1 MKTALSLD
9 QFRSAF
15 LAGGLRSISVMASG
29 GQFFVT
35 AQPRKGDR
43 LTLATTHGKRLRAF
57 RNPAKAIEILYE
69 MGAHRVEVDTSA
81 WSPTEAQLEG
91 RKRPD
96 TAERQRRIHQAAA
109 HDAWF
114 RQEVEKAA
122 READDPD
129 AKWNSQEQVKR
140 QSAVHRAAWLS
151 NSSSSEKAS
160 F

>member
-35 AQPRKGDR
+35 ALPRKGDR

-57 RNPAKAIEILYE
+57 RNPAKAIEILYR

-81 WSPTEAQLEG
+81 WSPKEAQLEG

-114 RQEVEKAA
+114 RQEVEMAV

-129 AKWNSQEQVKR
+129 AEWNSQEQVKR

-151 NSSSSEKAS
+151 NSSRSEKAS